1 MSIGPLNGF
10 APFAGMIRPDAPQ
23 PPAAAPARSGAT
35 GFGARVAGAIDDLA
49 AAQAKA
55 AESAK
60 AFEMGLETD
69 LASVMVDQQ
78 ISSLGFQFALNVR
91 NKALGAYRDIMNM
104 PWRRCAARSV
114 RPCAWATNRR
124 SGGPFRPS

>member
-23 PPAAAPARSGAT
+23 APAAAPARSGVT

-104 PWRRCAARSV
+104 PV
-114 RPCAWATNRR
+114 
-124 SGGPFRPS
+124 

>member
-1 MSIGPLNGF
+1 MTVGPISGVQPFQPAPIVKPQTAPETSGF
-10 APFAGMIRPDAPQ
+10 ADRIG
-23 PPAAAPARSGAT
+23 AA
-35 GFGARVAGAIDDLA
+35 VNDLA
-49 AAQAKA
+49 GAQAKA

-60 AFEMGLETD
+60 AFELGKTGD

-104 PWRRCAARSV
+104 PV
-114 RPCAWATNRR
+114 
-124 SGGPFRPS
+124 

>member
-1 MSIGPLNGF
+1 MSVGPINGF
-10 APFAGMIRPDAPQ
+10 TPFSAGVIRPEGQMQAGAATAPLGTK
-23 PPAAAPARSGAT
+23 ATEGT
-35 GFGARVAGAIDDLA
+35 GFGARVSGAIDDLA
-49 AAQAKA
+49 AAQSKA

-60 AFEMGLETD
+60 AFEMGRETD

-104 PWRRCAARSV
+104 PV
-114 RPCAWATNRR
+114 
-124 SGGPFRPS
+124 

>member
-23 PPAAAPARSGAT
+23 APAAAPARSGAT

-104 PWRRCAARSV
+104 PA
-114 RPCAWATNRR
+114 
-124 SGGPFRPS
+124 

>member
-1 MSIGPLNGF
+1 MSVGPVNGF
-10 APFAGMIRPDAPQ
+10 TPFAAGVIRPDGPQ
-23 PPAAAPARSGAT
+23 QAGAASPFAAQGPQGTQSSS
-35 GFGARVAGAIDDLA
+35 GFGARIAGAVDDLA

-55 AESAK
+55 SESAK

-91 NKALGAYRDIMNM
+91 NRALSAYRDIMNM
-104 PWRRCAARSV
+104 PV
-114 RPCAWATNRR
+114 
-124 SGGPFRPS
+124 